1 MLHVILFLCVLN
13 ICRCKTLGRHVRNN
27 ARNLSPRLCKISR
40 QSFAIRDR
48 WSVRAHLNLQ
58 INREHGGTDISA
70 HARHPVSS
78 YRMFARRVVTER
90 RRTVA

>member
-1 MLHVILFLCVLN
+1 MLN
-13 ICRCKTLGRHVRNN
+13 MYGNTLERHVEDN
-27 ARNLSPRLCKISR
+27 ARNLSQRLCKISSR
-40 QSFAIRDR
+40 QSLAIRNR
-48 WSVRAHLNLQ
+48 WSVHVHLNLQ

-78 YRMFARRVVTER
+78 YRMFARRIVTER